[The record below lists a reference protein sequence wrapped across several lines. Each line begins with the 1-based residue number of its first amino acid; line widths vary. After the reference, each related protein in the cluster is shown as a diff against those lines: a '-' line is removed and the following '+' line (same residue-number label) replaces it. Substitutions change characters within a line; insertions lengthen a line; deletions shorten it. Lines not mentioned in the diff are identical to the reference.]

1 MISVMVG
8 EAEAAGDVL
17 TGGVI
22 AGAIDAERGASA
34 PGAEDDVAHEACRN
48 CGATLGGPFCARC
61 GQAAHIHRSLL
72 SLGHDILHGVFH
84 FEGRIWRTLPQL
96 FFHPGRLTRRY
107 IDGERAKFVS
117 PMALF
122 LFTVFLMF
130 AVFSFTG
137 GALLDDSGV
146 EDGANVVTG
155 NFKSGNQS
163 AIEATDEKLATLR
176 EQLEAPDLS
185 VDKRADLARQI
196 SELESAR
203 GVMEA
208 LASGDWGRIAEIEKE
223 QKEKASKAQ
232 AKAPTSN
239 ANNVNLG
246 WPALDRRLSQGLK
259 QVNENPSLLIYKL
272 KTNGYKFSWALI
284 PLSIPFLWLLFFW
297 RRDIHLYDHAIF
309 VTYSIT
315 FMMLLLI
322 LSSLAAAA
330 GLSGAIWGTALVF
343 VPPIHM
349 YKQLRGAYGLSRFG
363 ACVRLFFLLIVTTIV
378 LILFT
383 IMLFFIGVLG

>member
-22 AGAIDAERGASA
+22 AGAIEAERGASA
-34 PGAEDDVAHEACRN
+34 PGAEEDVAHEACRN
-48 CGATLGGPFCARC
+48 CGATLSGPFCARC

-176 EQLEAPDLS
+176 EQLDASDVSP
-185 VDKRADLARQI
+185 DKRADLARQI
-196 SELESAR
+196 AELESAR

-232 AKAPTSN
+232 AKAPTS
-239 ANNVNLG
+239 NVNLG

-343 VPPIHM
+343 IPPIHM

>member
-239 ANNVNLG
+239 ANNVSIAG
-246 WPALDRRLSQGLK
+246 CRRG
-259 QVNENPSLLIYKL
+259 
-272 KTNGYKFSWALI
+272 
-284 PLSIPFLWLLFFW
+284 
-297 RRDIHLYDHAIF
+297 
-309 VTYSIT
+309 
-315 FMMLLLI
+315 
-322 LSSLAAAA
+322 
-330 GLSGAIWGTALVF
+330 
-343 VPPIHM
+343 
-349 YKQLRGAYGLSRFG
+349 
-363 ACVRLFFLLIVTTIV
+363 
-378 LILFT
+378 
-383 IMLFFIGVLG
+383 